1 MNLFYTKKLVSK
13 KEWVKFISLIE
24 KESKLSKSEK
34 NKKIAEE
41 KIKISLENSI
51 KKRAKGRI
59 GVLFSGGIDSTL
71 ISLMLKRLN
80 KKFVCFTVD
89 LKNSP
94 DLVYAKKI
102 AKKYNFKIKTKTLTL
117 EEFEAILKKT
127 LKILKQPDVM
137 KAGVGSV
144 LLAASELA
152 KKNKINNLFS
162 GLGSEEVFAGYERH
176 KNTSNVHKEMFKGLK
191 SMMEGDF
198 KRDDLIAKNEKINIL
213 TPFLDKEFIKTAM
226 KIHPMHKINKKQ
238 NKLIIREIAFSLG
251 LENEFCQRK
260 KKAAQYGS
268 YFDKAMK
275 KLAKRNGFKY
285 KKEYLDYLL

>member
-1 MNLFYTKKLVSK
+1 MNLSYTKKLVSK
-13 KEWVKFISLIE
+13 KEWVNFISLIE
-24 KESKLSKSEK
+24 KESKLSKLEK

-51 KKRAKGRI
+51 KKRAKGSI

-80 KKFVCFTVD
+80 KDFVCFTVG

-127 LKILKQPDVM
+127 LKILKEPDVM

-144 LLAASELA
+144 LSAASELA

-176 KNTSNVHKEMFKGLK
+176 KNAPNVHKEMFKGLK
-191 SMMEGDF
+191 SMWKRDF
-198 KRDDLIAKNEKINIL
+198 KRDELIAKNEKINIL
-213 TPFLDKEFIKTAM
+213 TPFLDKEFIRTAM

-238 NKLIIREIAFSLG
+238 NKLVIREIASSFG
-251 LENEFCQRK
+251 LKKEFCQRK

-268 YFDKAMK
+268 YFDKAIK
-275 KLAKRNGFKY
+275 KLAKRNGFRY
-285 KKEYLDYLL
+285 KKEYLDCLV